1 MLTLSNLIAGFHS
14 RGVQTDQSLKVV
26 KTSHFKLYQCVFF
39 CGDPFNI
46 LYQVSICEE
55 DSAASQLIAT
65 ATATFTSS
73 SNLIRSREPPT
84 SYSAAANGSAS
95 SEVTVKLMEKMLRK
109 KAVARLVMKVKD
121 QEETT
126 TIVVA
131 HLQIEINGFLCF

>member
-1 MLTLSNLIAGFHS
+1 MCLG
-14 RGVQTDQSLKVV
+14 
-26 KTSHFKLYQCVFF
+26 
-39 CGDPFNI
+39 GDPFNI

-55 DSAASQLIAT
+55 DSAASQPSAT

-84 SYSAAANGSAS
+84 SYSAAANGSAY

-131 HLQIEINGFLCF
+131 RLQIDFLEINGFLCF